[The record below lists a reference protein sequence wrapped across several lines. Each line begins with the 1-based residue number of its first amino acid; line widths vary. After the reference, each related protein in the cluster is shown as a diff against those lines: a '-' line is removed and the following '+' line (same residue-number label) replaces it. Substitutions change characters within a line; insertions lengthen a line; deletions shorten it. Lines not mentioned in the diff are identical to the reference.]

1 MTEAPALTVGRR
13 ERTRAATVAEIKA
26 TALRLMREQGT
37 TNLRFSDV
45 AREMGM
51 TAPALYRYF
60 ADREALLT
68 ALIVDAWSDLATTLA
83 AASDPS
89 GAADLDREI
98 LAIAAAYRAWAC
110 ADPSRFTLIYGLP
123 IPGYELGDEESTRDA
138 AERGRDGLE
147 RLVRAAIVRGVA
159 RTPATGVV
167 DGHLV
172 ALLVEQGRRAEPP
185 IPAEYFQGILQ
196 AWMVIHGFV
205 CLEIYGHL
213 GDFPEDA
220 HDALFAAQV
229 RLAALAMGLP

>member
-1 MTEAPALTVGRR
+1 MTDAPTPPAGRR

-26 TALRLMREQGT
+26 TALRQMREQGT

-60 ADREALLT
+60 ADRDALLT
-68 ALIVDAWSDLATTLA
+68 ALIVDAWSDLAATLD

-89 GAADLDREI
+89 GAVDLDRQVT
-98 LAIAAAYRAWAC
+98 AVATAYRAWAC

-123 IPGYELGDEESTRDA
+123 IPGYQLGDEETTRDA
-138 AERGRDGLE
+138 AERGLDGLE
-147 RLVRAAIVRGVA
+147 RLVRAAITRGVA
-159 RTPATGVV
+159 RTPATGVE
-167 DGHLV
+167 DERLI
-172 ALLVEQGRRAEPP
+172 ALLDEQGRRGEPP
-185 IPAEYFQGILQ
+185 IPAGHFQGIVQ

-213 GDFPEDA
+213 DDFPGA
-220 HDALFAAQV
+220 ARDALFRSQV